1 MEGVNQSMS
10 REEFIDDMI
19 LLVNRYVPDRS
30 NRISM
35 IKENVDSTRYVL
47 SEIDKYKRNNYTSED
62 LTLLKDIGFY
72 YL

>member
-1 MEGVNQSMS
+1 MEGVNRSMS
-10 REEFIDDMI
+10 REEFIDNMI